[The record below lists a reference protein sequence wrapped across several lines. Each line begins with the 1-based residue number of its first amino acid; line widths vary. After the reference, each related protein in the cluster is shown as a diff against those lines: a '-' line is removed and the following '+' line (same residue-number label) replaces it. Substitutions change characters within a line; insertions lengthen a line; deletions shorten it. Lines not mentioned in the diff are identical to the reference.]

1 MTRDIYWYD
10 KRACAW
16 KPNFRYTHA
25 MRVSHST
32 DSPRYRNKEGKLVFV
47 KRENPLTFQRAH
59 YISIRSSNPWDMGPA
74 DVQSGGFYPPG
85 FSYNKSESEAY
96 SRLVG
101 KLRKG
106 SASWGVTLSQW
117 RETRDMMEGRL
128 RSFAKRL
135 DTVERRIRKT
145 PWRKRPMLES
155 PADMFLE
162 HTFGWQPLIEDIFNG
177 FIVLTEEILGEQRI
191 AVRVRERGLKYTKA
205 QSNGF
210 VTWEGESL
218 VSASALIQLR
228 NPMFWMANRLGLLN
242 PATVV
247 WDIIPWSFVVNW
259 FVNVNTMLS
268 QFTDFAGVQVS
279 SASTTF
285 SAKFL
290 VEELRIGSGDGYIH
304 SSKLMVSK
312 DRYLRLPDPHFSF
325 RVPELNAGLLAIASS
340 LVVQKFHKI
349 NNLLRVI

>member
-1 MTRDIYWYD
+1 MVKDVYWYD
-10 KRACAW
+10 RRACAW
-16 KPNFRYTHA
+16 LPDFRYIHA

-32 DSPRYRNKEGKLVFV
+32 DSQRYRNKDGKWVV
-47 KRENPLTFQRAH
+47 IKRENPLTFQRAN

-74 DVQSGGFYPPG
+74 DVSSGGFYPPG
-85 FSYNKSESEAY
+85 FSYNKSETEAY
-96 SRLVG
+96 ARLVG

-128 RSFAKRL
+128 RSLAKRL

-162 HTFGWQPLIEDIFNG
+162 HTFGWQPLIEDLFNG
-177 FIVLTEEILGEQRI
+177 FTVLTEETLGEQRI
-191 AVRVRERGLKYTKA
+191 AVRVRERGLKYTDVH
-205 QSNGF
+205 SRGF
-210 VTWEGESL
+210 VSWEGESL
-218 VSASALIQLR
+218 VSAAALIRLR

-247 WDIIPWSFVVNW
+247 WDVIPWSFVVNW
-259 FVNVNTMLS
+259 FVNANTMLG

-304 SSKLMVSK
+304 SSKLLVSK
-312 DRYLRLPDPHFSF
+312 DRVLRFPDPHFSF